1 MITVDSYSSKGAM
14 SMARVFVPP
23 TQIKGGQ
30 AYITGAEME
39 HIDRVLRLAV
49 GDEVTILDGLGG
61 VFLASI
67 SEKNK
72 DNVFCDIIG
81 ADMPDN
87 EPPVKVTLV
96 QGLPKAD
103 KMELVVQKGTELGL
117 AGLIPLQ
124 CQRSIVR
131 LDAKKAAQRQ
141 ERWQRIAMEAAKQ
154 CRRGKYPKVEQVMNW
169 GEVLNSLP
177 KQAIALLPWEEESGR
192 GIKSLR
198 DKYEASAP
206 SEIYVFIGPEGGFT
220 GAEVLRAQEYGVI
233 PVSLGPRI
241 LRTETAGLA
250 VLSMLMYEFGDLGG
264 V

>member
-1 MITVDSYSSKGAM
+1 
-14 SMARVFVPP
+14 MARVFVKP

-39 HIDRVLRLAV
+39 HIDRVLRLSA

-61 VFLASI
+61 VFLARI
-67 SEKNK
+67 SGKNK
-72 DNVFCDIIG
+72 DTVFCDIIRAG
-81 ADMPDN
+81 LPDN
-87 EPPVKVTLV
+87 EPPVKITLV
-96 QGLPKAD
+96 QGLPKSD
-103 KMELVVQKGTELGL
+103 KMDLVVQKGTELGL
-117 AGLIPLQ
+117 TGLIPLQ
-124 CQRSIVR
+124 CHRSIVK

-154 CRRGKYPKVEQVMNW
+154 CRRANYTSVKQVMSL
-169 GEVLNSLP
+169 GEVLEALP
-177 KQAIALLPWEEESGR
+177 KQVLALLPWEEEAGR

-198 DKYEASAP
+198 EKYEALAP
-206 SEIYVFIGPEGGFT
+206 PEIYIFIGPEGGFT

-250 VLSMLMYEFGDLGG
+250 VLTMLMYEFGDLGG
-264 V
+264 VLI

>member
-1 MITVDSYSSKGAM
+1 
-14 SMARVFVPP
+14 MARVFVPP

-39 HIDRVLRLAV
+39 HINRVLRLAA
-49 GDEVTILDGLGG
+49 GDEVTIIDGLGG
-61 VFLASI
+61 VFLARI
-67 SEKNK
+67 TGKNK
-72 DNVFCDIIG
+72 DTVFCDITEAG
-81 ADMPDN
+81 LPDN

-117 AGLIPLQ
+117 ACLIPLQ
-124 CQRSIVR
+124 CERAIVR
-131 LDAKKAAQRQ
+131 LDPKKSAQRQ

-154 CRRGKYPKVEQVMNW
+154 CRRAKYPKVEQVMNW
-169 GEVLNSLP
+169 QEVLNSVP
-177 KQAIALLPWEEESGR
+177 KQALALLPWEEESGR

-198 DKYEASAP
+198 DKYKASAL
-206 SEIYVFIGPEGGFT
+206 SEFFVFIGPEGGFT
-220 GAEVLRAQEYGVI
+220 EKEVLRAQDYGVI

>member
-1 MITVDSYSSKGAM
+1 
-14 SMARVFVPP
+14 MARVFVPH
-23 TQIKGGQ
+23 TQITSGQ
-30 AYITGAEME
+30 AYITGAEMQ
-39 HIDRVLRLAV
+39 HIDRVLRLAA

-61 VFLASI
+61 VFLARI
-67 SEKNK
+67 SGKNK
-72 DNVFCDIIG
+72 DTVFCDIIEVG
-81 ADMPDN
+81 LPDN
-87 EPPVKVTLV
+87 EPPVNITLV

-117 AGLIPLQ
+117 ACLIPLQ
-124 CQRSIVR
+124 CHRSIVK

-154 CRRGKYPKVEQVMNW
+154 CRRAKYPLVDKVMNW
-169 GEVLNSLP
+169 EEVLNSLP
-177 KQAIALLPWEEESGR
+177 KQALALLPWEEEAGR

-198 DKYEASAP
+198 GYCDVP
-206 SEIYVFIGPEGGFT
+206 PTEIYVFIGPEGGFT
-220 GAEVLRAQEYGVI
+220 EAEVLRTQEYGVI

-264 V
+264 RTPTT